1 MPVERLDYT
10 LASMYETRVIL
21 VELEQAIVE
30 SDCLEL

>member
-21 VELEQAIVE
+21 VEL
-30 SDCLEL
+30 